1 MYLDIFYCIVM
12 NCSTSVLETVLL
24 ARVNHFVLTQTKFKK
39 KCHNSIRRIS
49 MYYQLEFVFL

>member
-24 ARVNHFVLTQTKFKK
+24 AKVNHFVLTHDIHKNWYAHFP
-39 KCHNSIRRIS
+39 I
-49 MYYQLEFVFL
+49 LL